1 MIEVR
6 HLTKRFGR
14 TTAVDDLSFDVDK
27 REIVGFLGPN
37 GAGKTT
43 TMRVLSGFLSA
54 TGGEARVAGFD
65 VRREPLEVRRR
76 IGYLPESV
84 PLYNDMRVIEY
95 LTYRARLKGLSG
107 SRLRSRRGEVM
118 EQCDLHDVR
127 RRPVGALSK
136 GFRQRVGLADALI
149 ADPQVLILDEPTIG
163 LDPNQIRQ
171 IRGVIRR
178 LSEHRTILLS
188 SHILSE
194 IEMLC
199 QRVLIIKEGRIVAS
213 DTPLALAGL
222 MKGCRRVVVEVEP
235 GERDPREALAAMD
248 GIRRV
253 TGDDSGAWQQLICEC
268 EPHVDAREAIF
279 RLAVDQGWAI
289 RELHEERTN
298 LEDVFVA
305 ITALDTTEDADTEEG
320 DA

>member
-1 MIEVR
+1 
-6 HLTKRFGR
+6 
-14 TTAVDDLSFDVDK
+14 
-27 REIVGFLGPN
+27 
-37 GAGKTT
+37 
-43 TMRVLSGFLSA
+43 
-54 TGGEARVAGFD
+54 
-65 VRREPLEVRRR
+65 
-76 IGYLPESV
+76 
-84 PLYNDMRVIEY
+84 
-95 LTYRARLKGLSG
+95 
-107 SRLRSRRGEVM
+107 
-118 EQCDLHDVR
+118 
-127 RRPVGALSK
+127 
-136 GFRQRVGLADALI
+136 
-149 ADPQVLILDEPTIG
+149 
-163 LDPNQIRQ
+163 
-171 IRGVIRR
+171 
-178 LSEHRTILLS
+178 
-188 SHILSE
+188 
-194 IEMLC
+194 MLC

-235 GERDPREALAAMD
+235 GERDPREALAALD

-268 EPHVDAREAIF
+268 EPHIDAREAIF